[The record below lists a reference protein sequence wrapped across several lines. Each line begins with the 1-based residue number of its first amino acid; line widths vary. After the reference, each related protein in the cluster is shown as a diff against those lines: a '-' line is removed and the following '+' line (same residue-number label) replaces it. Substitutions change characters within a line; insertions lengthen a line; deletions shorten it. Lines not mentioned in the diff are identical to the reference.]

1 MGRRLRGALERQ
13 PAGQESERDDLLS
26 SDSVARGSALLF
38 WAKVAGNAG
47 FFVAVLMLAHG
58 LGPSGRG
65 TIAFITVT
73 ALVVA
78 RVSGFGVGEA
88 TTVYAAREPE
98 GRDVLLS
105 NLVLFMLASS
115 LIAAGLACAALQ
127 LLGDERPAGVGQSQ
141 LAILAAGT
149 LVSALVE
156 AGAAFLLGCGRLRRL
171 ALITATASWLY
182 PLLLAVVW
190 LGAGLTV
197 TRAAL
202 AWVATELLRAL
213 LLLRQSARGIALVR
227 PRLGLLVDSM
237 RFGIRAWVGS
247 FARFLNFRIDQI
259 LMGLLAS
266 EAALGIYAVAVNAS
280 EVLLYLPAA
289 TATAL
294 LPIAASAEP
303 EQRGQQTLRAF
314 RSAALLTTGAV
325 VVAAILGPLLL
336 PVVFGTAFRSS
347 VEPFLWLLPGALG
360 FAATAVFSNALV
372 ASKSPGLSSLG
383 PLVSLV
389 VGVALDL
396 VLIPRFGATGAAA
409 AASTA
414 FLAGGSV
421 AVAAYAS
428 RSPFA
433 WKALLLPRR
442 GDLEVLRALA
452 SPLRAGS

>member
-1 MGRRLRGALERQ
+1 
-13 PAGQESERDDLLS
+13 
-26 SDSVARGSALLF
+26 
-38 WAKVAGNAG
+38 
-47 FFVAVLMLAHG
+47 MLARG

-78 RVSGFGVGEA
+78 RVAGLGVGEA
-88 TTVYAAREPE
+88 TTVYAARRSEE
-98 GRDVLLS
+98 RDVLLS
-105 NLVLFMLASS
+105 NLVLFMLSSS
-115 LIAAGLACAALQ
+115 LLAAGLACAALQ
-127 LLGDERPAGVGQSQ
+127 LLGDERPAGVGQSE
-141 LAILAAGT
+141 LAILIAGT
-149 LVSALVE
+149 LASALVE

-171 ALITATASWLY
+171 ALITATASWVY
-182 PLLLAVVW
+182 PILLGVVW
-190 LGAGLTV
+190 LSAGLTV

-202 AWVATELLRAL
+202 AWVAAEVLRAL
-213 LLLRQSARGIALVR
+213 LLLRQSARGVALVR
-227 PRLGLLVDSM
+227 PRLSVLVDSM
-237 RFGIRAWVGS
+237 RFGIRVWVGS

-259 LMGLLAS
+259 LMGLMAS

-294 LPIAASAEP
+294 LPVAARAEP
-303 EQRGQQTLRAF
+303 GQRVQQTLRAF
-314 RSAALLTTGAV
+314 RSAALVTIGAV

-336 PVVFGTAFRSS
+336 PVVFGSAFRGS

-372 ASKSPGLSSLG
+372 ASTSPGLSSLG

-409 AASTA
+409 AASMA

-421 AVAAYAS
+421 AVVAYAR

-433 WKALLLPRR
+433 WRALLLPRR

-452 SPLRAGS
+452 RPLRAS